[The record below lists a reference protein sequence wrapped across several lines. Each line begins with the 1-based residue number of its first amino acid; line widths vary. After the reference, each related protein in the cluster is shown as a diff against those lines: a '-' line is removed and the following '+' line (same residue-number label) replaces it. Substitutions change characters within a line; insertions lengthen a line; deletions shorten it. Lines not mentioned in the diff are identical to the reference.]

1 MKTPLNQF
9 IETELNE
16 QQRQAVLK
24 KDGPLVVIAG
34 AGSGKTRVI
43 TARIAHLI
51 LNEGVPA
58 SAIVALTFTN
68 KAAREMQERI
78 GNFLPKSAPLPFIGT
93 FHSYCLR
100 LLKSNPHVSD
110 MPFFTILDADDQ
122 EKIIKDILAR
132 NNIDRKISP
141 KQLLYQISALKNM
154 TYSAEHQQ
162 YGMPHEH
169 LLQQIYQCY
178 EQEKRA
184 CKALDFD
191 DLLHYG
197 LQLFTHESFKQE
209 FQQIVR
215 HLLVDEYQD
224 TNVIQHELLKAI
236 AKDAQNRFAID
247 SLCIVGDEDQSI
259 YSWRGAT
266 ITNML
271 NFSKDFKDTAT
282 IKIEQNYRSVQSIL
296 DIANHVIQHN
306 QQRSPKKL
314 WSTKQGV
321 DRIKNIVCM
330 SEYQEGD
337 AIAIIGKILQQQQ
350 QLHSCAIL
358 YRTHFQSR
366 AIEEALIRANVPYR
380 IFGGVQ
386 FYERKEI
393 KDLLAFARLV
403 ANPFDRPAFFRV
415 INVPPRGLGQA
426 FETEFYNRWAA
437 EPFCTFTQIAQQLIA
452 LGIVKQKKAA
462 ALLEFT
468 QIFNDLSLQTA
479 PLETFEQIIKRSGY
493 LQHIKTSEEPQEA
506 QARLDNIQELMR
518 AIEHFQREG
527 MTTVE
532 QLLDEIALMQERSS
546 RQHENADA
554 LTLMTL
560 HAAKGL
566 EFDTIIL
573 AGLEDGLLPSARS
586 VDNESAVEEE
596 RRLFYVG
603 ITRAKERLLL
613 SRSRYRYT
621 YGQMS
626 DQMPSRFLREIPL
639 NASTADDVRH
649 MQPYQLKQYFSRWFA
664 QAEIEETP
672 VITFGNVSAYQPA
685 HNAPIEQPVIAT
697 TLQAT
702 LKGIRQH
709 QPVSHATFGVGIVQ
723 ATEQKDEKVYVTVKF
738 KTGTK
743 KVLAQFLKSV

>member
-1 MKTPLNQF
+1 MDTPLNRF
-9 IETELNE
+9 IATELNE
-16 QQRQAVLK
+16 QQRQAVLQK
-24 KDGPLVVIAG
+24 QGPLVVIAG

-43 TARIAHLI
+43 TARIAHLM
-51 LNEGVPA
+51 LNEQVPA
-58 SAIVALTFTN
+58 DAIVALTFTN

-78 GNFLPKSAPLPFIGT
+78 GNFLPKGSALPFIGT

-122 EKIIKDILAR
+122 EKIIKDIIAR
-132 NNIDRKISP
+132 NGIERKISP

-154 TYSAEHQQ
+154 SYTAEHQN

-169 LLQQIYQCY
+169 LLQQIFQCY

-184 CKALDFD
+184 SRALDFD

-197 LQLFTHESFKQE
+197 LQLFTHASFKTE
-209 FQQIVR
+209 FQQMVR
-215 HLLVDEYQD
+215 HVLVDEYQD
-224 TNVIQHELLKAI
+224 TNIIQHELLKAM
-236 AKDAQNRFAID
+236 AKDAHNKFAID

-271 NFSKDFKDTAT
+271 NFSKDFSNTAT

-296 DIANHVIQHN
+296 DIANYVIQHN
-306 QQRSPKKL
+306 QQRSSKKL

-337 AIAIIGKILQQQQ
+337 VIAAIGKILQQQQ
-350 QLHSCAIL
+350 QLGTCAIL

-415 INVPPRGLGQA
+415 INVPPRGLGTA
-426 FETEFYNRWAA
+426 FETEFYERWAT
-437 EPFCTFTQIAQQLIA
+437 EPFCTFVQIAQQCIA

-462 ALLEFT
+462 AVLEFIA
-468 QIFNDLSLQTA
+468 IFADLSLQTA
-479 PLETFEQIIKRSGY
+479 PLIAFEQIIKRSGY
-493 LQHIKTSEEPQEA
+493 LEYIKTSEDPEEA

-518 AIEHFQREG
+518 AIEHFEREG
-527 MTTVE
+527 MTTLE
-532 QLLDEIALMQERSS
+532 QLLDEIALMQERSA
-546 RQHENADA
+546 RNQDDAEA

-566 EFDTIIL
+566 EFDTVIL
-573 AGLEDGLLPSARS
+573 AGLEDGLLPSSRS
-586 VDNESAVEEE
+586 LENESAVEEE

-621 YGQMS
+621 YGQMT
-626 DQMPSRFLREIPL
+626 DQMQSRFLREIPPEIT
-639 NASTADDVRH
+639 NVDDIRH
-649 MQPYQLKQYFSRWFA
+649 MQPYQIKQFFGRWLTNA
-664 QAEIEETP
+664 SILDAPIL
-672 VITFGNVSAYQPA
+672 TFGTPSYQPA
-685 HNAPIEQPVIAT
+685 QSIPAQHVAAPTSAST
-697 TLQAT
+697 TFKA
-702 LKGIRQH
+702 H

-723 ATEQKDEKVYVTVKF
+723 AVEQKDEKLYVSVKF
-738 KTGTK
+738 KGGLK
-743 KVLAQFLKSV
+743 KVLAQFLKAV